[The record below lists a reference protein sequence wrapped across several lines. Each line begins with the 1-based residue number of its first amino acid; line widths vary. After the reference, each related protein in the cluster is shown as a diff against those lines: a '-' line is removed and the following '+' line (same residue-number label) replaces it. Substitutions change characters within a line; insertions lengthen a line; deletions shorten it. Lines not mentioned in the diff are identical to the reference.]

1 VLPLS
6 DVSVSGPVI
15 SSPQLPTEIPIG
27 NYEIVVGRS
36 AASHVVLARP
46 DIGSQHARLFRQADR
61 IVVTDLDSAT
71 GTFVNESRIRKKVL
85 EPGDVVRF
93 GSEVCYRAWKT
104 GLELDQRGMSLSADS
119 LELWMQ
125 KRQQPLWR
133 RLLSPGQRRWSQK
146 KQPAVRELT
155 FRIESNKFVGVLG
168 PSGGGKTTL
177 LSCLAGIIK
186 PEFGEI
192 IFDDVA
198 AIDQNLPRYLS
209 MIGFVPQKD
218 VFFSPELSV
227 RETLRTALAIIEGEP
242 LGDPRDQDLKIGI
255 AVEKVSLEQV
265 LDQPVAKLSGG
276 EKKRLAVAVAL
287 LRKPR
292 LLLLDEPTAGLD
304 PSTEAKLME
313 EFKKCAKRGTT
324 VVCTTHLLGNLD
336 LFDSLLVLGTTYE
349 SFGSEQIRVGR
360 LAYQGPPTQ
369 LLKSLQ
375 IDQPDHVQLYERLQN
390 LQTAQR
396 EQPVHIRFGVASE
409 PAPSHSDRAQSPDE
423 IDVGRIGRQLCVLV
437 RREWTCLSRDRAAL
451 ALVFFQPVLLA
462 SLIGICQFRLNPK
475 FGHQYQ
481 FARIPYFYAILTGTW
496 LGMNNSVREFVR
508 GRGSFVREQI
518 IGLQSAAFFLSK
530 AAFLSLI
537 GVLQVCA
544 FILIFKTVGPAAM
557 YVLRDADAWNP
568 FDKVPLY
575 SLFPLMFSTYATGVA
590 IGLAVSAVMRSQEAA
605 VAILP
610 LLIMPQL
617 LLSEVGTFLLS
628 NPDNDRQALRP
639 MAIALTRDDNPSPPS
654 PEEHNWAAR
663 VVDVASLAFPSRPA
677 TMITAKFMRNTEDE
691 YGNDFGRRK
700 GQEWSRGSGWVAD
713 VMHLESLLVI
723 YWLVAWYVYARQSK
737 TWPQDR
743 RNWSD

>member
-6 DVSVSGPVI
+6 DVSVSASVI
-15 SSPQLPTEIPIG
+15 SSLEAPTEIPIG
-27 NYEIVVGRS
+27 DREIVVGRG
-36 AASHVVLARP
+36 AASQVVLARA

-61 IVVTDLDSAT
+61 IVVIDLDSET
-71 GTFVNESRIRKKVL
+71 GTFVNESRVRKKVL

-93 GSEVCYRAWKT
+93 GPQVCYRAWKT
-104 GLELDQRGMSLSADS
+104 GLELDQRGMSLSADN
-119 LELWMQ
+119 LELWAP
-125 KRQQPLWR
+125 KRQEPLWR
-133 RLLSPGQRRWSQK
+133 RLLSPHQRRESRA
-146 KQPAVRELT
+146 KQPAVRALS
-155 FRIESNKFVGVLG
+155 FQIESNKFVGVLG

-186 PEFGEI
+186 PEFGELV
-192 IFDDVA
+192 FDDEA
-198 AIDQNLPRYLS
+198 AIDQDLPRYLS
-209 MIGFVPQKD
+209 MIGFIPQKD

-242 LGDPRDQDLKIGI
+242 SGDPRDHDLKIAI
-255 AVEKVSLEQV
+255 SIEKVSLEQV
-265 LDQPVAKLSGG
+265 LDQQVAKLSGG
-276 EKKRLAVAVAL
+276 EKKRLAVAVTL

-304 PSTEAKLME
+304 PSTEARLME

-336 LFDSLLVLGTTYE
+336 LFDSLLVLGTSYE

-360 LAYQGPPTQ
+360 LAYQGPPNQ

-375 IDQPDHVQLYERLQN
+375 IEQPDHVQLYERLQN
-390 LQTAQR
+390 CLTVQR
-396 EQPVHIRFGVASE
+396 EQPVHIRFGVSSELAASQG
-409 PAPSHSDRAQSPDE
+409 DRARSPDE
-423 IDVGRIGRQLCVLV
+423 IDIGRIGRQVGILL
-437 RREWTCLSRDRAAL
+437 RREWTCLSRDRAAM

-475 FGHQYQ
+475 LGDQYQ
-481 FARIPYFYAILTGTW
+481 SARIPYFYAILTGTW

-557 YVLRDADAWNP
+557 HVLQGADAWNP

-575 SLFPLMFSTYATGVA
+575 ALFALMFTTYAAGVA

-628 NPDNDRQALRP
+628 NRDVDRHALRP
-639 MAIALTRDDNPSPPS
+639 MSMALTRDESKLS

-663 VVDVASLAFPSRPA
+663 VVDVTSLGFPSRPA

-691 YGNDFGRRK
+691 YKTDFRPRE

-713 VMHLESLLVI
+713 AIHLELLLAI
-723 YWLVAWYVYARQSK
+723 YWFVAWYVYARQSR